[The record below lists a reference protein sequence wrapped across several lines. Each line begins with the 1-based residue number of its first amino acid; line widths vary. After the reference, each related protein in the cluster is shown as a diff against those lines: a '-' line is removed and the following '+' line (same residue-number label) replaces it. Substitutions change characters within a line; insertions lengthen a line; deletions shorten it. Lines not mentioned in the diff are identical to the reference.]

1 MMGSELFSGGS
12 LVAMVIGLIML
23 WRVMRAV
30 ESIADSIKKMVENRS
45 LSDR

>member
-1 MMGSELFSGGS
+1 MGPDLFSGGS
-12 LVAMVIGLIML
+12 LVAMVIGLVML

-30 ESIADSIKKMVENRS
+30 ELIADSIKKIVENKS